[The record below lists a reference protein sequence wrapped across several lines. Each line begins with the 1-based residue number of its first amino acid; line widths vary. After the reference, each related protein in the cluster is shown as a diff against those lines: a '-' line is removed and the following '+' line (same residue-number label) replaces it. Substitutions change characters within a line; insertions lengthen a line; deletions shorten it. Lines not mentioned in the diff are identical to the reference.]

1 VVRRGIMPSQLVPP
15 GFVLADVICA
25 VVDHLHL

>member
-1 VVRRGIMPSQLVPP
+1 MPSQLVPP